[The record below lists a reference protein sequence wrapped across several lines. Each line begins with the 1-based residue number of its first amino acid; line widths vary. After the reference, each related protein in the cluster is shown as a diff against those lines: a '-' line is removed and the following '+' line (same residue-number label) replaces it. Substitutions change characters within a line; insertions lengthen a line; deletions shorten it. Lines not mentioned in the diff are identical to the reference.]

1 MSAPR
6 RPSERIFGLLTGVV
20 LAIVIVLVLSPAILT
35 VVLSFSNDPSIS
47 FPPKSWGVERY
58 IQLFSDT
65 VWLEPLWLSVRL
77 SLASAAL
84 SVTLGL
90 GVLIAVH
97 RSRMPFRNVLEQ
109 ASLIALILPV
119 SAYAVAMYVVFV
131 KFGLLG
137 TAFGLILAN
146 TVIALPFVVLVGSV
160 ALRQLPGDFEL
171 VAFTLGAFFAGIAG
185 ALFAH
190 LKLAIDPRGF
200 DFFRSVEIVVIV
212 ILGGMGNTLG
222 VILAAIL
229 LTLLPEFLRPVAEYR
244 MVIYAAL
251 LIGLMLIRPQG
262 LFNFR
267 LGRART

>member
-171 VAFTLGAFFAGIAG
+171 VAFTLGASRARALVGVTLRMIVPALAAGFVMSFQAGFEEAVFVNFIGGPELKTLPKAISDSVRYGSDPVITAIAASIVLITTIGIAVPLALSRG
-185 ALFAH
+185 A
-190 LKLAIDPRGF
+190 KK
-200 DFFRSVEIVVIV
+200 
-212 ILGGMGNTLG
+212 
-222 VILAAIL
+222 
-229 LTLLPEFLRPVAEYR
+229 
-244 MVIYAAL
+244 
-251 LIGLMLIRPQG
+251 
-262 LFNFR
+262 
-267 LGRART
+267 